1 MKTLKGLLS
10 IIIVVFMLTAFFVT
24 VNGAE
29 GTAYLVVTDLIEA
42 NSDEVFL
49 NINYTIIQE

>member
-10 IIIVVFMLTAFFVT
+10 IIIVVFMLTAVFVT
-24 VNGAE
+24 ANGAE
-29 GTAYLVVTDLIEA
+29 SSAYLVVTDLIEA